1 MKANMNKKKNPYM
14 ETPKEFQ
21 KRIDKELKYKLEYVM
36 KMMRSEEER
45 QLLLNAIR
53 QYVNL
58 LDEVQSLDHYVRLY
72 YWQGAFH
79 IFDYLR
85 QSDALG
91 RQSDGFSEHVKNTI
105 IEKSKKAYV
114 YAER

>member
-21 KRIDKELKYKLEYVM
+21 KRIDKELGFKLEYCM
-36 KMMRSEEER
+36 QKMRNEKER
-45 QLLLNAIR
+45 LLLLHAIR
-53 QYVNL
+53 HYENL
-58 LDEVQSLDHYVRLY
+58 LEELQGLDHYVRLY
-72 YWQGAFH
+72 YWEAAFY

-91 RQSDGFSEHVKNTI
+91 RQSNGFSEHVKNTI

-114 YAER
+114 YAGR

>member
-1 MKANMNKKKNPYM
+1 MSKSKKILGI
-14 ETPKEFQ
+14 ETPEEFQ
-21 KRIDKELKYKLEYVM
+21 KRIDKELEFKLEYVM

-91 RQSDGFSEHVKNTI
+91 RQSEGFAEHVTTTI
-105 IEKSKKAYV
+105 LESAKKAYLD
-114 YAER
+114 ANG